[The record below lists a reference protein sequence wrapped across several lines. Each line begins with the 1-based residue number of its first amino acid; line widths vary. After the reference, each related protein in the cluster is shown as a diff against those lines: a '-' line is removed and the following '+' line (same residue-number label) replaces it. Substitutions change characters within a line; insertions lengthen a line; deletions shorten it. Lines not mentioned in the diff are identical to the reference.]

1 MSTRLYE
8 NVSYYGYNNN
18 YSVLYGDGC
27 NEETGLYDSS
37 HYYEVIGTV
46 DYVVLSDIDTSVFL
60 NQEIENYTIEIK
72 SNADAARIIYSDSTF
87 TSLHTATNNII
98 TLELSNKPVMYLF
111 LYRDGTVDYYQDF
124 LIDYI
129 DALVSTFW
137 TDFQNCAE

>member
-8 NVSYYGYNNN
+8 NVNYYEYDNQ

-27 NEETGLYDSS
+27 DEETGLYDSS

-46 DYVVLSDIDTSVFL
+46 DYVVLGDIDASVFL

-87 TSLHTATNNII
+87 TSLNTDTNNVI
-98 TLELSNKPVMYLF
+98 TLELSNKPVSYLF
-111 LYRDGTVDYYQDF
+111 LYRDGTTSYYQDF

-129 DALVSTFW
+129 DALASTFW
-137 TDFQNCAE
+137 TEFKNCTE